1 MVIQL
6 VPAPDAAPETFHV
19 TAQQLETVRRYLT
32 PPAVFA
38 FQVWPTT
45 DRTITQ
51 RFGERPEYYKNYGF
65 PGHEGVDV
73 RAPLGTEIYAAA
85 GGVVEAV
92 TDKRADGRDSAYGWY
107 VRLRHER
114 GYNTLYAHLA
124 PNPPVKPGQIVT
136 AGDVIGYSGNTGR
149 SSGPHLHL
157 SLTGPGS
164 SWRTGHID
172 PLPYLEAIP

>member
-73 RAPLGTEIYAAA
+73 RAPLGSPIVAVAA
-85 GGVVEAV
+85 GTVTAV
-92 TDKRADGRDSAYGWY
+92 TNKRMDGRESAYGWY
-107 VRLRHER
+107 VRISHAG
-114 GYNTLYAHLA
+114 GYATWYAHLA
-124 PNPPVKPGQIVT
+124 EWPPVHVEQAVA
-136 AGDVIGYSGNTGR
+136 AGDIIGYSGNTGR